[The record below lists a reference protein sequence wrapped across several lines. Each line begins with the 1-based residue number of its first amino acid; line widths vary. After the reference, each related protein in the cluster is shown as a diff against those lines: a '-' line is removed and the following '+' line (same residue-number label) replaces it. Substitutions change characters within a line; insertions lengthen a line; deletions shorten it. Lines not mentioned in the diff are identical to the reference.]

1 MRMGY
6 GNWKTEI
13 PEDSVLSR
21 PGKAI
26 FEPGI
31 SFPFSKTGRT
41 IRDDSN
47 MRTVLVA
54 VSDST
59 HSSSTF
65 APYFCVYVSGN
76 VTNTFSP
83 LFLLL
88 LRCIPDRF
96 FL

>member
-1 MRMGY
+1 MRLGR
-6 GNWKTEI
+6 GSWKTEM
-13 PEDSVLSR
+13 PEVSVLGR

-47 MRTVLVA
+47 MRTLLVA

-59 HSSSTF
+59 HSSSIF
-65 APYFCVYVSGN
+65 AHYFWFMCM
-76 VTNTFSP
+76 F
-83 LFLLL
+83 
-88 LRCIPDRF
+88 
-96 FL
+96 